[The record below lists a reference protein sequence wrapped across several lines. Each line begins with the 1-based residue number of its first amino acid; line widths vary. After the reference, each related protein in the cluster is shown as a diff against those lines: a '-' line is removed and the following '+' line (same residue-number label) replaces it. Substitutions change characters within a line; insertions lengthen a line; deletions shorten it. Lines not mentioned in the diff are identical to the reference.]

1 MRVFIG
7 RVFLCPAYPIPML
20 DLSIIVPVYNVAVFL
35 PRCID
40 SLLAQD
46 LPAANY
52 EIIIVDDGSTDN
64 SPKIADSY
72 AGGHDNIIV
81 RHQSNAGLSE
91 ARNAG
96 IDLAR
101 GRYVMFV
108 DSDDFLQPD
117 VLNTIVSKMDSDK
130 LDVLRFNYQNVN
142 EKGEVFEPNKV
153 SKPFVDYRDVVCDGM
168 TFLTERLG
176 GACYACM
183 FALKRELTNIRF
195 TPGRYFEDML
205 FTPAILLEAK
215 RVTSINLM
223 VYNYFSRSDSITKSV
238 ELTKVR
244 KRIED
249 RFFVIEQY
257 KSMSSYLS
265 DKRWFNSM
273 IAQATVGIMQNIATY
288 FYVERNTY
296 LQQIRNLHLFPL
308 RDYHAT
314 RFFRRKL
321 LLANLLGPRLF
332 CYLLHIISPK

>member
-1 MRVFIG
+1 MKK
-7 RVFLCPAYPIPML
+7 
-20 DLSIIVPVYNVAVFL
+20 LSVIVPVYKVEQYLHKCV
-35 PRCID
+35 D
-40 SLLAQD
+40 SLVGQD
-46 LPAANY
+46 LLPEEI
-52 EIIIVDDGSTDN
+52 EIILVDDGSPDRCGE
-64 SPKIADSY
+64 ICDEY
-72 AGGHDNIIV
+72 ASHYPHIKVIHRENG
-81 RHQSNAGLSE
+81 GLSA
-91 ARNAG
+91 ARNNGVEEAQG
-96 IDLAR
+96 K
-101 GRYVMFV
+101 YVQFV
-108 DSDDFLQPD
+108 DSDDYLEPNVLKFL
-117 VLNTIVSKMDSDK
+117 VEKMEHDQ

-142 EKGEVFEPNKV
+142 DHYEVFEPNKI